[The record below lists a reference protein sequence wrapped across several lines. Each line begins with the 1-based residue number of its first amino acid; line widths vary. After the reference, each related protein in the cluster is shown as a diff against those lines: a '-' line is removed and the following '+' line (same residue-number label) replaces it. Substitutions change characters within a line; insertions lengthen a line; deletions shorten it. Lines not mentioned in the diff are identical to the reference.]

1 MATHYQVLG
10 VHSKADTAAIRAAY
24 LKLIKR
30 HHPDRGSSGASH
42 VQITDINLAYSVLRD
57 ARKRADYDEEL
68 LREWLR
74 SQPPPPRRP
83 SQARPSLPRQRRNSL
98 ALRTAVLAVAV
109 LLVAIPSDLFV
120 NQRGAWSDAQMHA
133 SVLPPQ
139 PAKAPDP
146 APVTAPAPPPAP
158 VFDPGIENIIEVA
171 LAVPLDDALPTSL
184 RCFEEIRGLRA
195 ASAADHCI
203 AFDLATSFWQD
214 GDFKTA
220 AQRTYFDR
228 AAMRRRHHKVLAE
241 LEPIHARD
249 RLQALD
255 RLAIS
260 ALVDSLK
267 AYQTRQR
274 EALRE
279 AEEAASISD
288 EGAMPTLLARD

>member
-10 VHSKADTAAIRAAY
+10 VHSKADAAAIRAAY

-30 HHPDRGSSGASH
+30 HHPDRGQSGASH

-68 LREWLR
+68 LRQWLR
-74 SQPPPPRRP
+74 SQPPPTRRHP
-83 SQARPSLPRQRRNSL
+83 SARTSLPRKRRNAL
-98 ALRTAVLAVAV
+98 ALRTALVAAAI
-109 LLVAIPSDLFV
+109 LLVAIPSDMFV
-120 NQRGAWSDAQMHA
+120 HTPAALSDGETHA
-133 SVLPPQ
+133 NVLPPER
-139 PAKAPDP
+139 AKAPEP
-146 APVTAPAPPPAP
+146 VLASAPVL
-158 VFDPGIENIIEVA
+158 DPGIENIIEIA
-171 LAVPLDDALPTSL
+171 LAVPLGDAQATSL
-184 RCFEEIRGLRA
+184 RCFKEIRGLRA

-214 GDFKTA
+214 GDFTTA

-228 AAMRRRHHKVLAE
+228 AAMRRRHYKVLAA
-241 LEPIHARD
+241 LDPVHARD

-255 RLAIS
+255 RFAIS

>member
-10 VHSKADTAAIRAAY
+10 VHSKADAASIRAAY

-30 HHPDRGSSGASH
+30 HHPDRGPSGASH
-42 VQITDINLAYSVLRD
+42 VQITEINLAYSVLRD
-57 ARKRADYDEEL
+57 SRKRADYDEQL

-74 SQPPPPRRP
+74 SQPPPIRRHP
-83 SQARPSLPRQRRNSL
+83 PARPSLPRQRRNSF
-98 ALRTAVLAVAV
+98 ALRTAILVVAV
-109 LLVAIPSDLFV
+109 LLVAIPSDLFIDKPA
-120 NQRGAWSDAQMHA
+120 AWSDAETHA
-133 SVLPPQ
+133 NVLPPEH
-139 PAKAPDP
+139 AKAPDP
-146 APVTAPAPPPAP
+146 APVTAPP
-158 VFDPGIENIIEVA
+158 VLDPGIENIIEIA
-171 LAVPLDDALPTSL
+171 LAVPLDDARPTSR

-214 GDFKTA
+214 GDFTTA

-228 AAMRRRHHKVLAE
+228 AAMRRRHYKVLAA
-241 LEPIHARD
+241 LEPARARD

-255 RLAIS
+255 RFAIS

-267 AYQTRQR
+267 ERQTRQR

-279 AEEAASISD
+279 AEEAALISD
-288 EGAMPTLLARD
+288 EGAMPSLLARD

>member
-10 VHSKADTAAIRAAY
+10 VHSKADAASIRAAY

-30 HHPDRGSSGASH
+30 HHPDRGPSGASH
-42 VQITDINLAYSVLRD
+42 VQITEINLAYSVLRD
-57 ARKRADYDEEL
+57 TRKRADYDEQL

-74 SQPPPPRRP
+74 SQPPPTRRP
-83 SQARPSLPRQRRNSL
+83 PPPRPSLPRQRRNSF
-98 ALRTAVLAVAV
+98 ALRTAILVVAV

-120 NQRGAWSDAQMHA
+120 DEPAAWSDAQTHA
-133 SVLPPQ
+133 NVLPPER
-139 PAKAPDP
+139 AKAPDP
-146 APVTAPAPPPAP
+146 PPMTAPAPAP
-158 VFDPGIENIIEVA
+158 VFAPGIENIIEVA
-171 LAVPLDDALPTSL
+171 LAVPLDDAQPTSL

-228 AAMRRRHHKVLAE
+228 AAMRRRHHKVLAA
-241 LEPIHARD
+241 LDPAQARD

-255 RLAIS
+255 RFAIS

-267 AYQTRQR
+267 AYQARQR

-279 AEEAASISD
+279 AEEAAAISD
-288 EGAMPTLLARD
+288 EGAMPSLLARD

>member
-10 VHSKADTAAIRAAY
+10 VHSKADTAAIRASY

-30 HHPDRGSSGASH
+30 HHPDRGPSGATH
-42 VQITDINLAYSVLRD
+42 VQITEINLAYSVLRD
-57 ARKRADYDEEL
+57 SRKRADYDEQL

-74 SQPPPPRRP
+74 SQPPPIRRHP
-83 SQARPSLPRQRRNSL
+83 PARPSLPRQRRNSF
-98 ALRTAVLAVAV
+98 ALRTAILVVAV
-109 LLVAIPSDLFV
+109 LLVAIPSDLFID
-120 NQRGAWSDAQMHA
+120 NRAAWSDAETHA
-133 SVLPPQ
+133 NVLPPER
-139 PAKAPDP
+139 AKPPDP
-146 APVTAPAPPPAP
+146 APVSAPP
-158 VFDPGIENIIEVA
+158 VLDPGIENIIEIA
-171 LAVPLDDALPTSL
+171 LAVPLDDAQPTSL

-214 GDFKTA
+214 GDFTTA

-228 AAMRRRHHKVLAE
+228 AAMRRRHHKVLAA
-241 LEPIHARD
+241 LDPVHARD

-255 RLAIS
+255 RIAIS

-279 AEEAASISD
+279 AEEAASLSE